1 MAVVGDFQRWRA
13 NCVPTRSD
21 GKNTEIYGKW
31 LIGDV
36 YSNAVGNLD
45 AGTYTEL
52 SEPMRCQIVTGVVYD
67 EQRRH
72 TIDNIDLA
80 METGLGATADITMEK
95 SEDGQRNWSTARTR
109 SMGTGTAQVRVRWNV
124 VGGSRQSV
132 FRFTI
137 DDAVKRVF
145 LGLYGKLRGRAH

>member
-1 MAVVGDFQRWRA
+1 MAVVNDLQRWRV

-21 GKNTEIYGKW
+21 GKNSEVFGKW
-31 LIGDV
+31 IVGDDRT
-36 YSNAVGNLD
+36 NKVGELD
-45 AGTYTEL
+45 ADTYTEWA
-52 SEPMRCQIVTGVVYD
+52 EPIRCQIVTGVVYD
-67 EQRRH
+67 ESRRH
-72 TIDNIDLA
+72 TIDSIELM

-109 SMGTGTAQVRVRWNV
+109 SMGAGTSQVRVLWNKI
-124 VGGSRQSV
+124 GGGRQSV

-145 LGLYGKLRGRAH
+145 IAMYGKLRGRSR